1 MNAPVDSDAQS
12 SWSYG
17 YMKDA
22 KGMKWPRKKLV
33 VLNIVGTYI
42 QSNGR
47 NRAESEI
54 AYR

>member
-1 MNAPVDSDAQS
+1 MNALVDSDAQS

-17 YMKDA
+17 DLKDA

-33 VLNIVGTYI
+33 VLSIVGTYI

-47 NRAESEI
+47 NISLREI
-54 AYR
+54 A